1 MIGAR
6 RDLAGER
13 PSYLILGDKDDDGF
27 ELSLTGW
34 VARWEG
40 TMPSTNFTVR
50 YSAGDH
56 RYQISQSWCGIEGR
70 VGFYSAQTRLDQL
83 ILQTLLSQFPPAW
96 DAFAKQILEKEF
108 QITYFEQSSE
118 ALNFIGMP
126 DGPFRA
132 VAFPISVQSLRRVR
146 QWLQALIE
154 ERPFAYPISVKAQ
167 LVHQSINF
175 VEGKAPAWTTNQ
187 GQVFFCSLDDTG
199 LSPNGFPV
207 REVAQNGSAAWT
219 LRRRTYVIFID
230 LPFAGLLDFLSRLMS
245 ENGPIRRRN
254 QQELAIGMTPIVIP
268 AGFECQARHLDLW
281 DEGKTTRCFWHLSKD
296 GDTDELLK
304 LEAQQT
310 LVENA
315 AEELLKI
322 AEEISSHV
330 LGEFDA
336 MLGNAERRSDP

>member
-1 MIGAR
+1 MLLDVLEGLLRAGGVGLADSIQKQLFVLVGFRRATDRTEAR
-6 RDLAGER
+6 RSALELFDALLELKLLR
-13 PSYLILGDKDDDGF
+13 LNIL
-27 ELSLTGW
+27 L
-34 VARWEG
+34 
-40 TMPSTNFTVR
+40 
-50 YSAGDH
+50 H
-56 RYQISQSWCGIEGR
+56 HIH
-70 VGFYSAQTRLDQL
+70 
-83 ILQTLLSQFPPAW
+83 LLMKCLN
-96 DAFAKQILEKEF
+96 AFAKQILEKEF
-108 QITYFEQSSE
+108 QITYFEQPSE

-207 REVAQNGSAAWT
+207 REVAQDGSAAWT
-219 LRRRTYVIFID
+219 LRRQTYVIFID

-254 QQELAIGMTPIVIP
+254 QQELAIGILLSSYRLALSTRLAIL
-268 AGFECQARHLDLW
+268 ASGTKARPPDAS
-281 DEGKTTRCFWHLSKD
+281 G
-296 GDTDELLK
+296 
-304 LEAQQT
+304 
-310 LVENA
+310 
-315 AEELLKI
+315 
-322 AEEISSHV
+322 ISV
-330 LGEFDA
+330 RMAIRTNF
-336 MLGNAERRSDP
+336 

>member
-1 MIGAR
+1 MTREEQAV
-6 RDLAGER
+6 
-13 PSYLILGDKDDDGF
+13 LGK
-27 ELSLTGW
+27 L
-34 VARWEG
+34 
-40 TMPSTNFTVR
+40 
-50 YSAGDH
+50 
-56 RYQISQSWCGIEGR
+56 
-70 VGFYSAQTRLDQL
+70 
-83 ILQTLLSQFPPAW
+83 
-96 DAFAKQILEKEF
+96 
-108 QITYFEQSSE
+108 
-118 ALNFIGMP
+118 
-126 DGPFRA
+126 
-132 VAFPISVQSLRRVR
+132 
-146 QWLQALIE
+146 
-154 ERPFAYPISVKAQ
+154 
-167 LVHQSINF
+167 
-175 VEGKAPAWTTNQ
+175 
-187 GQVFFCSLDDTG
+187 
-199 LSPNGFPV
+199 PV
-207 REVAQNGSAAWT
+207 REVAQDGSAAWT
-219 LRRRTYVIFID
+219 LRRQTYVIFID

-268 AGFECQARHLDLW
+268 AGFEYQARHLDLW